1 MGVAHSQEE
10 LKEPI
15 GSSLEG
21 LVCSCDCDERIKT
34 GHLISRARPHVVGS
48 LERHQPSGAFGIADM
63 RRKTNVLPP
72 PRRGVANQPASG
84 VCAGAATEHGNCR
97 SAVSEVTV
105 PDDKDSQADHGA
117 SSATRHTGAQIS
129 SHWPAQQPRAS
140 VPVPLHSLA
149 RHSIRASMTDRTDC
163 DSDLNSS
170 ASTLPE
176 KNAPANAIVPASVP
190 ASTKHLSHADHA
202 DLLDG
207 VQQVLAELNIAHEI
221 ISHQSKLMQGPE
233 QSEVL
238 ASDIRG
244 DALVGTGSPQ
254 PDTDTECDNHVPD
267 LQWHVVCVD
276 DAAEWRERYQD
287 HLHAAASGDT
297 SLSGI
302 QGAARGRIQGSVAER
317 VRLQQ
322 ELEESQERKSFA
334 QYWSA
339 AWSFLD
345 SVLLEQGEGC
355 SDSARTGTV
364 VSARVRRRSPSRE
377 KGGNRGKDRGRA
389 RARGREEARRD
400 SVNDAALHYSRTY
413 ASEDGSVECTL
424 STKVVACP
432 RNTDGKPGSGHE
444 AGEINKNADVGNDG
458 QQHLWEEWEQ
468 EQRAQIA
475 SLTPSDLLV
484 SKQLQFALC

>member
-1 MGVAHSQEE
+1 MG
-10 LKEPI
+10 
-15 GSSLEG
+15 GTLEG
-21 LVCSCDCDERIKT
+21 LVCSCDCDERINT
-34 GHLISRARPHVVGS
+34 GHLITRARPHVVGS
-48 LERHQPSGAFGIADM
+48 VERHQPSGAWNIADL

-84 VCAGAATEHGNCR
+84 VCAGTATEQGTCR
-97 SAVSEVTV
+97 SAASEVTV
-105 PDDKDSQADHGA
+105 PDDSSTDFKADHGA
-117 SSATRHTGAQIS
+117 SSAARHTGAQIS
-129 SHWPAQQPRAS
+129 SHWPAQHLRAS
-140 VPVPLHSLA
+140 VAVPLHSLA
-149 RHSIRASMTDRTDC
+149 RHSMRASMTDRTDR

-170 ASTLPE
+170 ASTLLTSLPE

-190 ASTKHLSHADHA
+190 ESTKHLSHADHA

-221 ISHQSKLMQGPE
+221 ISHQSKLMQGQE
-233 QSEVL
+233 QSDVL

-244 DALVGTGSPQ
+244 DALVGSGSPQ

-276 DAAEWRERYQD
+276 DAAEWRERYQY
-287 HLHAAASGDT
+287 HLHTAASGDT
-297 SLSGI
+297 SLSVK
-302 QGAARGRIQGSVAER
+302 QDAARGRSQGTVAER

-345 SVLLEQGEGC
+345 SMLLEQGEGR

-364 VSARVRRRSPSRE
+364 TSARVRRRSPSRE
-377 KGGNRGKDRGRA
+377 KGGNRGRDRGRA

-400 SVNDAALHYSRTY
+400 SVNDAALHYSKKY

-424 STKVVACP
+424 STKVVAYP
-432 RNTDGKPGSGHE
+432 RNSDGKPGSSHE
-444 AGEINKNADVGNDG
+444 AGEIGKNADVGNDG

-468 EQRAQIA
+468 EPRAQIA
-475 SLTPSDLLV
+475 SMTPSDLLV
-484 SKQLQFALC
+484 SKQLQFAVC